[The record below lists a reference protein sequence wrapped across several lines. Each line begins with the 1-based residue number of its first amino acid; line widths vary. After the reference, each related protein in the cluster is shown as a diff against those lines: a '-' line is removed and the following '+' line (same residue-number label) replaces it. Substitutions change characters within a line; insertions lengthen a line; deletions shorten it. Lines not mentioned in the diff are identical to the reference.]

1 MIPEEN
7 KPFEPQK
14 LPLRRLKR
22 SSFSRAH
29 VHAKKNIHR
38 FQKILQSIPQPQYL
52 LSSLMATEALA
63 ALESQKIRLPLEDF
77 FLLCLTHSHRNKKM
91 LQPIYYYAALKR
103 ACNTIRTQHISKEML
118 CAIHQMVKKGAP
130 PHIQPGDYRSK
141 QNWIGPEGCKKE
153 EAYFFP
159 PSPKIMKPYMQ
170 NLLQYLYREEKDP
183 ITQIAIFVAQLLIIH
198 PFMDG
203 NGRVARILIPLL
215 FYQKKVLPF
224 PVLFFSRYLKDHRAK
239 YFNNLFDITGAGKW
253 EQWIRFF
260 LKGIVHQTKIECEK
274 AEKIYTL
281 YLKLKTKL
289 SKQYSRT
296 PFLFFLFSQ
305 PVFSRSTF
313 IQRYSNTLLKD
324 LIDLKIITPFKKG
337 YYTFP
342 ALLRIIKSKN
352 LER

>member
-1 MIPEEN
+1 MLPGDKE
-7 KPFEPQK
+7 PFEPQK
-14 LPLRRLKR
+14 LPLRRLNR

-29 VHAKKNIHR
+29 SHAKKNLHR
-38 FQKILQSIPQPQYL
+38 FQKILDSIPQPQYL
-52 LSSLMATEALA
+52 LSSLMAAEALA

-91 LQPIYYYAALKR
+91 LQPIYYYTALKR
-103 ACNTIRTQHISKEML
+103 ACNAIRTQHISKEML

-130 PHIQPGDYRSK
+130 PHIRPGDYRIK
-141 QNWIGPEGCKKE
+141 QNWIGPEGCKRE
-153 EAYFFP
+153 EAHFFP
-159 PSPKIMKPYMQ
+159 PSAKIMRPYMQ
-170 NLLQYLYREEKDP
+170 NLLQNLDRHEKDP
-183 ITQIAIFVAQLLIIH
+183 LTHIAIVLAQLLILH

-215 FYQKKVLPF
+215 FYQKKVLSYPL
-224 PVLFFSRYLKDHRAK
+224 LFFSRYLKDHRAK
-239 YFNNLFDITGAGKW
+239 YFNNLFAITSAGKW

-260 LKGIVHQTKIECEK
+260 LKGIIHQTKNECEK
-274 AEKIYTL
+274 AETIYTL

-289 SKQYSRT
+289 SKHYPRT
-296 PFLFFLFSQ
+296 AFLFFLFSQ
-305 PVFSRSTF
+305 PVFARSTF

-324 LIDLKIITPFKKG
+324 LIDLKIIAPFKKG